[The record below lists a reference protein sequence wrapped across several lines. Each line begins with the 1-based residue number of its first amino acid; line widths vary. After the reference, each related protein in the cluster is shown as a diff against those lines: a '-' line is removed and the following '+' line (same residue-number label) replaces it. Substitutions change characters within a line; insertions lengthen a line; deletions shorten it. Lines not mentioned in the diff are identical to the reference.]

1 MNNIKFS
8 QLLIIV
14 FLMGLF
20 ACKEDEAPRPFFY
33 GNYNLQSISMD
44 RAMDLNN
51 DGDTSMNFLSQV
63 EDGSSTSINRMTLS
77 SAEMDEMQFPLFFPN
92 VLTIQSGV
100 PIIRF
105 PVENQSLTVVFAEET
120 NAFAV
125 LRMQP
130 MVPQAGQITAIN
142 LIDQS
147 TIDVEVNKSLYD
159 FATAEW
165 LDTLVTYRFV
175 RGLISA

>member
-1 MNNIKFS
+1 MSKNKFTH
-8 QLLIIV
+8 QFIFV
-14 FLMGLF
+14 FLMVFF
-20 ACKEDEAPRPFFY
+20 ACQEDEAPRPFFY

-44 RAMDLNN
+44 GAMDLNN
-51 DGDTSMNFLSQV
+51 DGEASTDFFSQV
-63 EDGSSTSINRMTLS
+63 EDGAGNPGNRLTLF
-77 SAEMDEMQFPLFFPN
+77 SAEMDEMQFTLFYPN
-92 VLTIQSGV
+92 VLTVQSGV

-105 PVENQSLTVVFAEET
+105 PLENQSLTVVFAEET
-120 NAFAV
+120 NAFAI

-130 MVPQAGQITAIN
+130 LVPQAGQIKAIN
-142 LIDQS
+142 LIDQL

-159 FATAEW
+159 FSTAEW